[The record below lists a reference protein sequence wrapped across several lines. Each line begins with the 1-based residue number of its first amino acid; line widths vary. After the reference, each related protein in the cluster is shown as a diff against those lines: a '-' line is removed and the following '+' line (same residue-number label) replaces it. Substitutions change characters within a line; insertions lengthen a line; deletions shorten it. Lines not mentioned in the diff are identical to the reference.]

1 MYPKWLISQFEEL
14 EYETNYQ
21 LNGINEQYDGIVR
34 LNVQQGHVF
43 EQEAIAS
50 RVSSEALNKLKV
62 RQQNCHWQLKHM
74 SQQIEQHCAHT
85 DNKRSQANSLLNK
98 ASQVEDDW
106 KIQYERATNWH
117 ENAISELNVAKY
129 NLRTAQSNESH
140 WRREFSS
147 LRDTL
152 ATLHAHN
159 DEQRYKEYPDYR
171 GTKAVA
177 ARVDFAMQKLYEAEI
192 NYFKAKGHVKNAE
205 SNLSAANNQLGN
217 TRLALSDARKAA
229 NEAQYC
235 YELAV
240 TAYNVAQ
247 VSGKLH
253 EVLKQ
258 SMFDINEKIEL
269 LDVQADQQLTTKG
282 QLKDFKLETES
293 YMKQVGDLASELDR
307 DSYALKSALQQKAE
321 LLVMFELPVY

>member
-1 MYPKWLISQFEEL
+1 
-14 EYETNYQ
+14 
-21 LNGINEQYDGIVR
+21 
-34 LNVQQGHVF
+34 
-43 EQEAIAS
+43 
-50 RVSSEALNKLKV
+50 
-62 RQQNCHWQLKHM
+62 M

-117 ENAISELNVAKY
+117 ENAISELNVAKHK
-129 NLRTAQSNESH
+129 LITAQLNEER
-140 WRREFSS
+140 WRRELSS

-152 ATLHAHN
+152 ATLHTHN

>member
-1 MYPKWLISQFEEL
+1 MYPKWLISQLEEL

-21 LNGINEQYDGIVR
+21 LNGINEQYDEIVR

-43 EQEAIAS
+43 EQEAIAF

-62 RQQNCHWQLKHM
+62 KQQNCLWQLKQM

-85 DNKRSQANSLLNK
+85 DNKRSQANNLVNK

-117 ENAISELNVAKY
+117 ENAISELKVAKDK
-129 NLRTAQSNESH
+129 LITAQSNEQH
-140 WRREFSS
+140 WQRELSS
-147 LRDTL
+147 LQDTL

-159 DEQRYKEYPDYR
+159 NEQRNKEYPYLRDTSAVELR
-171 GTKAVA
+171 VVSAKRELAVA
-177 ARVDFAMQKLYEAEI
+177 KNNYYEAK
-192 NYFKAKGHVKNAE
+192 NHVTHAR
-205 SNLSAANNQLGN
+205 SNKSIANNQLGN
-217 TRLALSDARKAA
+217 TILALSDARKAID
-229 NEAQYC
+229 EAQYC

-240 TAYNVAQ
+240 SAYNVAQ

-253 EVLKQ
+253 EDLKQ
-258 SMFDINEKIEL
+258 SMFDINEKIAL
-269 LDVQADQQLTTKG
+269 LDVQADQQLTTKS
-282 QLKDFKLETES
+282 QLKDFKLEAES

-307 DSYALKSALQQKAE
+307 DSYALKSVLQQKSE
-321 LLVMFELPVY
+321 LLVMFELPV

>member
-1 MYPKWLISQFEEL
+1 VYPKWLISQFEEL

-85 DNKRSQANSLLNK
+85 DNKRSQANSLVNK

-117 ENAISELNVAKY
+117 ENAISELKVAKHK
-129 NLRTAQSNESH
+129 LITAQSNEQH
-140 WRREFSS
+140 WRRELSS

-152 ATLHAHN
+152 ATLLTHN
-159 DEQRYKEYPDYR
+159 DEQRYKEYPYYR
-171 GTKAVA
+171 NTTAVEL
-177 ARVDFAMQKLYEAEI
+177 RVDSAERELGNAKT
-192 NYFKAKGHVKNAE
+192 NYYKAKDHVTHAE

-217 TRLALSDARKAA
+217 TRLALSDARKAID
-229 NEAQYC
+229 EAQYC

-240 TAYNVAQ
+240 SAYNVAQ

-253 EVLKQ
+253 EDLKQ
-258 SMFDINEKIEL
+258 SMFDINEKIAL
-269 LDVQADQQLTTKG
+269 LDVQADQQLTTKS
-282 QLKDFKLETES
+282 QLKDFKLEAES
-293 YMKQVGDLASELDR
+293 YMKQVRNLTSELDR
-307 DSYALKSALQQKAE
+307 DSYALKSMLQQKAE

>member
-21 LNGINEQYDGIVR
+21 LNGINEQYNGIVR

-43 EQEAIAS
+43 EQEARAS

-62 RQQNCHWQLKHM
+62 KQQNCHWQLKHM

-85 DNKRSQANSLLNK
+85 DSKRSEANRLVNK

-106 KIQYERATNWH
+106 KIQYERATNWR
-117 ENAISELNVAKY
+117 ENAISKLNVAKH
-129 NLRTAQSNESH
+129 NLITAQLNEER
-140 WRREFSS
+140 WRRKLSS
-147 LRDTL
+147 ARDTL
-152 ATLHAHN
+152 ATWRAHN
-159 DEQRYKEYPDYR
+159 DAQSYREYPDYR
-171 GTKAVA
+171 STTAVVA
-177 ARVDFAMQKLYEAEI
+177 EVDFAMQKLYEAEI
-192 NYFKAKGHVKNAE
+192 NYFKAKGHVKNAQ

-217 TRLALSDARKAA
+217 TRLALSDAREAT

-253 EVLKQ
+253 EDLKQ
-258 SMFDINEKIEL
+258 SMFDINEKSAL
-269 LDVQADQQLTTKG
+269 LDVEAGQQLTTKG
-282 QLKDFKLETES
+282 QLKDFQLEAES
-293 YMKQVGDLASELDR
+293 YRKQVGDLASELER
-307 DSYALKSALQQKAE
+307 DSYALKSVLQQKAE